1 MTGDIGCS
9 PITGAAMTGFGITLD
24 HSGEFSTSPRV
35 SGRLYAADYA
45 VPAPAMMGTAIADM
59 GTAYADAAARVAP
72 DTVELGAGDV
82 SGMSLLGG
90 LHKWSSSV
98 SFTDSLTFDAGTNP
112 DTVWILQIAGSLNLG
127 TGARVTLKNG
137 AKASNIFWQIA
148 GAVAI
153 PAGAHAEG
161 VILCKTAIIFGA
173 GSSLNGRAL
182 AQTAVTMIATTIV
195 APLPHE
201 ECFFVYSVDYSL
213 IYPFAALEYSKGYAN
228 LAAAYGDVAAAN
240 YMGADPV
247 VQNDLIGNTW
257 EGVHLTISQEGG
269 VVHQPKTATSDNSL
283 ETGGFNVMSED
294 FCLTY
299 GDWEVKT
306 TEPTHTKMADYE
318 TMRNESI
325 TYQPLLDFASTHF
338 TTPAGSK
345 MDLLTAFDGEPYTPW
360 LVQWGIFP
368 VAMRAEATA
377 AALTGIR
384 GVGFIEDN
392 FELAWDKCQVNYTA
406 TKLVP
411 AHYNQGNGLRR
422 RLGATE
428 GTC

>member
-1 MTGDIGCS
+1 
-9 PITGAAMTGFGITLD
+9 MTGFGITLD
-24 HSGEFSTSPRV
+24 HSGEFSTSNLV
-35 SGRLYAADYA
+35 TGRLYAADYA
-45 VPAPAMMGTAIADM
+45 IPTPSSMTTAISDM
-59 GTAYADAAARVAP
+59 ETAYTDAAGRDTPPP

-82 SGMSLLGG
+82 SGMTLPGG

-112 DTVWILQIAGSLNLG
+112 STVWILQIAGSLNLG
-127 TGARVTLKNG
+127 VGARVTLKNG

-173 GSSLNGRAL
+173 GSSLNGRGL

-195 APLPHE
+195 APPPPP
-201 ECFFVYSVDYSL
+201 ECFFVYSTDYSL
-213 IYPFAALEYSKGYAN
+213 IYPFAAGAWRSLWYYN
-228 LAAAYGDVAAAN
+228 PILAEGPPIVKARDVLPVSEMPASNFVN
-240 YMGADPV
+240 Y
-247 VQNDLIGNTW
+247 DLVGNTW
-257 EGVHLTISQEGG
+257 KGVHLTISQEGG
-269 VVHQPKTATSDNSL
+269 VVHRPKTATSDNSL
-283 ETGGFNVMSED
+283 VDYGGAGFNVMSED
-294 FCLTY
+294 FCLTE
-299 GDWEVKT
+299 GKWEVKT
-306 TEPTHTKMADYE
+306 TEPTHPDMANYTTK
-318 TMRNESI
+318 RNESI
-325 TYQPLLDFASTHF
+325 THEPLLTFATNF
-338 TTPAGSK
+338 FGI
-345 MDLLTAFDGEPYTPW
+345 DLSTAFNGAAYTPW
-360 LVQWGIFP
+360 LVEWGIFP

-377 AALTGIR
+377 AALTGIE
-384 GVGFIEDN
+384 GIGFIDAN
-392 FELAWDKCQVNYTA
+392 KHMAWDKCQVNYTA